1 MGQSP
6 APHPSEGIMSKT
18 EFFLSV
24 EADLRLRHIPFDRR
38 QLEEFCRSMAP
49 LADEGDNWTWWADT
63 FLEAMGREPGWRE
76 LGQRPT
82 GALYRMGA
90 N

>member
-1 MGQSP
+1 MTCT
-6 APHPSEGIMSKT
+6 A
-18 EFFLSV
+18 FFTLV
-24 EADLRLRHIPFDRR
+24 ERDLRLRHVAFDRR
-38 QLEEFCRSMAP
+38 QLEVFCATMAP
-49 LADEGDNWTWWADT
+49 LAFEGDNWACWADT

-82 GALYRMGA
+82 RALYRPGA